1 MSLISKINIKV
12 LYVIF
17 TLFILSMLIFP
28 VFSLANYAEPLIFG
42 MPFIM
47 VWVLFWIIIEFL
59 GLIVFVKLDKEEVP
73 TQEITSSVGT
83 SSLAKDIED

>member
-1 MSLISKINIKV
+1 MNIISKINIKV
-12 LYVIF
+12 LFVIF

-28 VFSLANYAEPLIFG
+28 IFSLANYAEPLIFG

-59 GLIVFVKLDKEEVP
+59 GLIVFVKID
-73 TQEITSSVGT
+73 
-83 SSLAKDIED
+83 KDIED

>member
-1 MSLISKINIKV
+1 MNIISKINTKI

-59 GLIVFVKLDKEEVP
+59 GLIVFVKID
-73 TQEITSSVGT
+73 
-83 SSLAKDIED
+83 KDIED

>member
-1 MSLISKINIKV
+1 MNIIPKLNIKL

-28 VFSLANYAEPLIFG
+28 VFSIANYAEPLIFG

-47 VWVLFWIIIEFL
+47 VWVLFWIFIEFL
-59 GLIVFVKLDKEEVP
+59 GLIFFVKIDKN
-73 TQEITSSVGT
+73 
-83 SSLAKDIED
+83 IED

>member
-1 MSLISKINIKV
+1 MNIISKINIKI

-17 TLFILSMLIFP
+17 TLFILSTLIFP

-59 GLIVFVKLDKEEVP
+59 GLIVFVKID
-73 TQEITSSVGT
+73 
-83 SSLAKDIED
+83 KDIED

>member
-1 MSLISKINIKV
+1 MNIISKINIKI

-17 TLFILSMLIFP
+17 TLFILSMLIFT

-59 GLIVFVKLDKEEVP
+59 GLIVFVKID
-73 TQEITSSVGT
+73 
-83 SSLAKDIED
+83 KDIED

>member
-1 MSLISKINIKV
+1 LKYGIFIIIYKKGLTLNIISKINIKI

-59 GLIVFVKLDKEEVP
+59 GLIVFVKID
-73 TQEITSSVGT
+73 
-83 SSLAKDIED
+83 KDIED

>member
-1 MSLISKINIKV
+1 LNLISKININV

-47 VWVLFWIIIEFL
+47 VWVLFWIIVEFL
-59 GLIVFVKLDKEEVP
+59 GLIVFVKID
-73 TQEITSSVGT
+73 
-83 SSLAKDIED
+83 KDIED

>member
-1 MSLISKINIKV
+1 MNLISKININV

-47 VWVLFWIIIEFL
+47 VWVLFWIIVEFL
-59 GLIVFVKLDKEEVP
+59 GLIVFVKID
-73 TQEITSSVGT
+73 
-83 SSLAKDIED
+83 KDIED

>member
-1 MSLISKINIKV
+1 LNLISKINIKV

-47 VWVLFWIIIEFL
+47 VWVLFWIMIEFL
-59 GLIVFVKLDKEEVP
+59 GLIVFVTID
-73 TQEITSSVGT
+73 
-83 SSLAKDIED
+83 KDIEE

>member
-1 MSLISKINIKV
+1 MNIISKINIKI

-42 MPFIM
+42 MPFVM

-59 GLIVFVKLDKEEVP
+59 GLIVFVKID
-73 TQEITSSVGT
+73 
-83 SSLAKDIED
+83 KDIED

>member
-1 MSLISKINIKV
+1 MNLISKINIKV

-28 VFSLANYAEPLIFG
+28 VFSLANYAEPIIFG

-47 VWVLFWIIIEFL
+47 VWVLFWIMIEFL
-59 GLIVFVKLDKEEVP
+59 GLIVFVTID
-73 TQEITSSVGT
+73 
-83 SSLAKDIED
+83 KDIEE

>member
-1 MSLISKINIKV
+1 MNLISKINIKV

-47 VWVLFWIIIEFL
+47 VWVLFLIIVEFL
-59 GLIVFVKLDKEEVP
+59 GLIVFVKID
-73 TQEITSSVGT
+73 
-83 SSLAKDIED
+83 KDIED

>member
-1 MSLISKINIKV
+1 MNLISKININV
-12 LYVIF
+12 LFVIF

-28 VFSLANYAEPLIFG
+28 IFSLANYAEPIIFG

-59 GLIVFVKLDKEEVP
+59 GLIVFVKID
-73 TQEITSSVGT
+73 
-83 SSLAKDIED
+83 KDIED

>member
-1 MSLISKINIKV
+1 MNIISKINIKI

-59 GLIVFVKLDKEEVP
+59 GLIVFIKID
-73 TQEITSSVGT
+73 
-83 SSLAKDIED
+83 KDIED

>member
-1 MSLISKINIKV
+1 MNIISKINIKI

-59 GLIVFVKLDKEEVP
+59 GLIVFVKIDKD
-73 TQEITSSVGT
+73 
-83 SSLAKDIED
+83 LED

>member
-1 MSLISKINIKV
+1 MNIISKINIKN

-59 GLIVFVKLDKEEVP
+59 GLIVFVKID
-73 TQEITSSVGT
+73 
-83 SSLAKDIED
+83 KDIED

>member
-1 MSLISKINIKV
+1 MNLISKINIKV

-47 VWVLFWIIIEFL
+47 VWVLFWIMIEFL
-59 GLIVFVKLDKEEVP
+59 GLIVFVTID
-73 TQEITSSVGT
+73 
-83 SSLAKDIED
+83 KDIEE

>member
-1 MSLISKINIKV
+1 MNIISKINIKI

-28 VFSLANYAEPLIFG
+28 GFSLANYAEPLIFG

-59 GLIVFVKLDKEEVP
+59 GLIVFVKID
-73 TQEITSSVGT
+73 
-83 SSLAKDIED
+83 KDIED

>member
-1 MSLISKINIKV
+1 MNIISKINIKI

-28 VFSLANYAEPLIFG
+28 VFSLANYEEPLIFG

-59 GLIVFVKLDKEEVP
+59 GLIVFVKID
-73 TQEITSSVGT
+73 
-83 SSLAKDIED
+83 KDIED

>member
-1 MSLISKINIKV
+1 MNLISKININV

-28 VFSLANYAEPLIFG
+28 VFSLANYAEQLIFG

-59 GLIVFVKLDKEEVP
+59 GLIVFVKID
-73 TQEITSSVGT
+73 
-83 SSLAKDIED
+83 KDIED

>member
-1 MSLISKINIKV
+1 MNLISKINIKV

-17 TLFILSMLIFP
+17 TLFILTMLIFP

-47 VWVLFWIIIEFL
+47 VWVLFWIIVEFL
-59 GLIVFVKLDKEEVP
+59 GLIVFVKID
-73 TQEITSSVGT
+73 
-83 SSLAKDIED
+83 KDIED

>member
-1 MSLISKINIKV
+1 MNLISKINIKV

-17 TLFILSMLIFP
+17 TLFILTMLIFP

-59 GLIVFVKLDKEEVP
+59 GLIVFVKID
-73 TQEITSSVGT
+73 
-83 SSLAKDIED
+83 KDIED

>member
-1 MSLISKINIKV
+1 MNIISKINIKI

-47 VWVLFWIIIEFL
+47 VCVLFWIIIEFL
-59 GLIVFVKLDKEEVP
+59 GLIVFVKID
-73 TQEITSSVGT
+73 
-83 SSLAKDIED
+83 KDIED

>member
-1 MSLISKINIKV
+1 MNLISKINIKV

-47 VWVLFWIIIEFL
+47 VWVLFWIIVEFL
-59 GLIVFVKLDKEEVP
+59 GLIVFVKID
-73 TQEITSSVGT
+73 
-83 SSLAKDIED
+83 KDIED

>member
-1 MSLISKINIKV
+1 MNLISKINIKV

-47 VWVLFWIIIEFL
+47 VWVLFWIIVEFL
-59 GLIVFVKLDKEEVP
+59 ALIVFVKID
-73 TQEITSSVGT
+73 
-83 SSLAKDIED
+83 KDIED

>member
-1 MSLISKINIKV
+1 MGKIRLNLISKINIKV

-28 VFSLANYAEPLIFG
+28 IFSLANYAEPLIFG

-47 VWVLFWIIIEFL
+47 VWVLFWITIEFL
-59 GLIVFVKLDKEEVP
+59 GLIVFIKID
-73 TQEITSSVGT
+73 
-83 SSLAKDIED
+83 KDIEE

>member
-1 MSLISKINIKV
+1 MNLISKININV
-12 LYVIF
+12 LFVIF

-28 VFSLANYAEPLIFG
+28 IFSLANYAEPLIFG

-59 GLIVFVKLDKEEVP
+59 GLIVFVKID
-73 TQEITSSVGT
+73 
-83 SSLAKDIED
+83 KDIED

>member
-1 MSLISKINIKV
+1 MNIISKINIKI

-42 MPFIM
+42 IPFIM
-47 VWVLFWIIIEFL
+47 AWVLFWIIIEFL
-59 GLIVFVKLDKEEVP
+59 GLIVFVKID
-73 TQEITSSVGT
+73 
-83 SSLAKDIED
+83 KDIED

>member
-1 MSLISKINIKV
+1 MNLIYIINIKV

-47 VWVLFWIIIEFL
+47 VWVLFWIIVEFL
-59 GLIVFVKLDKEEVP
+59 GLIVFVKID
-73 TQEITSSVGT
+73 
-83 SSLAKDIED
+83 KDIED

>member
-59 GLIVFVKLDKEEVP
+59 GLIVFVKLDK
-73 TQEITSSVGT
+73 
-83 SSLAKDIED
+83 DIED

>member
-1 MSLISKINIKV
+1 MNIISKINIKI

-28 VFSLANYAEPLIFG
+28 VFSIANYAEPLIFG

-59 GLIVFVKLDKEEVP
+59 GLIVFVKID
-73 TQEITSSVGT
+73 
-83 SSLAKDIED
+83 KDIED